1 MELEFE
7 FVELEF
13 EFVKLEF
20 QPKIMFHKLDLL
32 LDSSS
37 VDFIFLFLK
46 KHMELEFNLIY
57 YFSRLELESR
67 KFEFFAGKFFF
78 FLNGT
83 RV

>member
-1 MELEFE
+1 M
-7 FVELEF
+7 ELEF
-13 EFVKLEF
+13 EFVKLKF

-37 VDFIFLFLK
+37 EDFIFLFLK

-57 YFSRLELESR
+57 YFSRLELKSR
-67 KFEFFAGKFFF
+67 KFEFFAGKIFFY

-83 RV
+83 QV

>member
-1 MELEFE
+1 M
-7 FVELEF
+7 ELEF
-13 EFVKLEF
+13 EFVKLKF

-37 VDFIFLFLK
+37 EDFIFLFLK

-67 KFEFFAGKFFF
+67 KFEFFTGKIFFF
-78 FLNGT
+78 FLNVT